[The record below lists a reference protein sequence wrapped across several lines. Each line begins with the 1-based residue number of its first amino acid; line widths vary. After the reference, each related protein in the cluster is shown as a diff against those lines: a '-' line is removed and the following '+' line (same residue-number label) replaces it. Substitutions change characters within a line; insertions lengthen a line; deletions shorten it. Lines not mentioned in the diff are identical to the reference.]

1 VGEEKKEKKKK
12 SFLRGNP
19 SRPDPFLLESSSAD
33 TGHRYQ
39 ISPVD
44 SQLGLTYDPCGST
57 LNGDNTLERDVDHSS
72 AYCDS
77 WLRHPQSSPFE
88 VILCQLL
95 PNLQSFMGTEVGS
108 PNITRQNIWTKVGPA
123 VIRNFDQCIPRC
135 ITITCSESTL
145 MCCPMNSTELFPNF
159 WISINFSLG
168 DIINFDQMCQ
178 YRPKSSIWKT
188 PTWREK
194 RSKNHFKQITI
205 SNYILLSTFYPHFS
219 WQKQNFIYKWHR
231 LYFHP

>member
-1 VGEEKKEKKKK
+1 MGEEKKKKK

-57 LNGDNTLERDVDHSS
+57 LNENTLERDVDHSS

-77 WLRHPQSSPFE
+77 LLRHPQSAPFE
-88 VILCQLL
+88 VLLCLLL

-108 PNITRQNIWTKVGPA
+108 PNITRQKDLNESGSRGNSKFRSVHSSLYHHCVFIVYTNVLSHDFNRA
-123 VIRNFDQCIPRC
+123 L
-135 ITITCSESTL
+135 SEFL
-145 MCCPMNSTELFPNF
+145 NLNQF
-159 WISINFSLG
+159 LA
-168 DIINFDQMCQ
+168 
-178 YRPKSSIWKT
+178 R
-188 PTWREK
+188 
-194 RSKNHFKQITI
+194 
-205 SNYILLSTFYPHFS
+205 
-219 WQKQNFIYKWHR
+219 
-231 LYFHP
+231 